1 MDFLEAQN
9 YLEKVRSQKGIV
21 LGLDTMRHL
30 MAKLNNPQDK
40 VKFIQVAGTNGK
52 GSTAAY
58 LTSIL
63 SEAGI
68 KVGRYTSPAV
78 FSSTEQY
85 FACGSCI
92 SESEYAKGMTAVAEA
107 AARLDGEI
115 PTAFEQETALAF
127 WYFAQKGCELAIL
140 EAGLGGDMDATNI
153 VTTTVCSII
162 TSISMDHC
170 RILGNKLSEIA
181 AHKAGIIKP
190 GAPVI
195 CIEQKE
201 DAMEPIRKAAK
212 AADTPLYE
220 VHRDEVRQIF
230 SDKRESIVFF
240 REFENLHLKMLGSCQ
255 PENAALAVQAASVLS
270 RSYPI
275 EKKHIY
281 DGIEKTRWG
290 GRFELHSGSPDIILD
305 GAHNPDGIRRLRES
319 VNQMFGAVPICYV
332 CGVLADKDYEKEIE
346 ILFGRASEVLTVTP
360 PSPRAMKSTD
370 LKAAIKNRKSNGSSY
385 FTGKSSG
392 CVRNPYNSCK
402 GKRVDETQRQTV
414 NKQNRDEEL
423 WIKKRL
429 NRLYACFW
437 KESVKIQTERDC

>member
-92 SESEYAKGMTAVAEA
+92 SESEYAKGMTAVSEA
-107 AARLDGEI
+107 AASLDGET

-127 WYFAQKGCELAIL
+127 WYFAKKGCELAIL

-170 RILGNKLSEIA
+170 RILGNKISEIA

-201 DAMEPIRKAAK
+201 DAMEPIRAAAK

-346 ILFGRASEVLTVTP
+346 ILFGRASNVFTVTP

-370 LKAAIKNRKSNGSSY
+370 LKAAIKKRFSQLKVISFDSEDGIEKAMEAAVSQNNPVVVCGTLTILARVKEWM
-385 FTGKSSG
+385 K
-392 CVRNPYNSCK
+392 RND
-402 GKRVDETQRQTV
+402 RM
-414 NKQNRDEEL
+414 
-423 WIKKRL
+423 
-429 NRLYACFW
+429 
-437 KESVKIQTERDC
+437 

>member
-30 MAKLNNPQDK
+30 MAKFNNPQDK
-40 VKFIQVAGTNGK
+40 VKFIQIAGTNGK

-107 AARLDGEI
+107 AASLDGET

-127 WYFAQKGCELAIL
+127 WYFAKKGCELAIL

-170 RILGNKLSEIA
+170 RILGNKISEIA
-181 AHKAGIIKP
+181 AHKAGIIKQ
-190 GAPVI
+190 GAPII
-195 CIEQKE
+195 CIEQRE
-201 DAMEPIRKAAK
+201 DAMEPIRAAAK

-346 ILFGRASEVLTVTP
+346 ILFGRASNVFTVTP

-370 LKAAIKNRKSNGSSY
+370 LKAAIKDRFPQLKVIAFEGNDDIEKAMEAAISQN
-385 FTGKSSG
+385 
-392 CVRNPYNSCK
+392 NPVVVC
-402 GKRVDETQRQTV
+402 GTLTILARVKEWM
-414 NKQNRDEEL
+414 K
-423 WIKKRL
+423 L
-429 NRLYACFW
+429 NDRM
-437 KESVKIQTERDC
+437 

>member
-107 AARLDGEI
+107 AASLDGET

-127 WYFAQKGCELAIL
+127 WYFAKKGCELAIL

-170 RILGNKLSEIA
+170 RILGNKISEIA

-201 DAMEPIRKAAK
+201 DAMEPIRAAAK

-346 ILFGRASEVLTVTP
+346 ILFGRASNVFTVTP

-370 LKAAIKNRKSNGSSY
+370 LKAAIKKRFSQLKVTSFDSEDGIEKAMEAAVSQNNPVVVCGTLTILARVKEWM
-385 FTGKSSG
+385 K
-392 CVRNPYNSCK
+392 RNDRP
-402 GKRVDETQRQTV
+402 
-414 NKQNRDEEL
+414 
-423 WIKKRL
+423 
-429 NRLYACFW
+429 
-437 KESVKIQTERDC
+437 

>member
-107 AARLDGEI
+107 AASLDGET

-127 WYFAQKGCELAIL
+127 WYFAKKGCELAIL

-170 RILGNKLSEIA
+170 RILGNKISEIA

-201 DAMEPIRKAAK
+201 DAMEPIRAAAK

-270 RSYPI
+270 RSYLI

-346 ILFGRASEVLTVTP
+346 ILFGRASNVFTVTP

-370 LKAAIKNRKSNGSSY
+370 LKAAIKERFPQLKVTSFDSEDGIEKAMEAAVSQN
-385 FTGKSSG
+385 
-392 CVRNPYNSCK
+392 NPVVVC
-402 GKRVDETQRQTV
+402 GTLTILARVKEWM
-414 NKQNRDEEL
+414 NCN
-423 WIKKRL
+423 
-429 NRLYACFW
+429 NRL
-437 KESVKIQTERDC
+437 

>member
-92 SESEYAKGMTAVAEA
+92 SESEYAKGVTAVAEA
-107 AARLDGEI
+107 AASLDGET

-127 WYFAQKGCELAIL
+127 WYFAKKGCELAIL

-170 RILGNKLSEIA
+170 RILGNKISEIA

-201 DAMEPIRKAAK
+201 DAMEPIRAAAK

-270 RSYPI
+270 HSYPI

-346 ILFGRASEVLTVTP
+346 ILFGRASNVFTVTP

-370 LKAAIKNRKSNGSSY
+370 LKAAIKKRFSQLKVISFDSEDGIEKAMEAAVSQN
-385 FTGKSSG
+385 
-392 CVRNPYNSCK
+392 NPVVVC
-402 GKRVDETQRQTV
+402 GTLTILARVKEWM
-414 NKQNRDEEL
+414 NCN
-423 WIKKRL
+423 
-429 NRLYACFW
+429 NRL
-437 KESVKIQTERDC
+437 

>member
-92 SESEYAKGMTAVAEA
+92 SENEYAKGVTAVAEA
-107 AARLDGEI
+107 AASLDGET

-127 WYFAQKGCELAIL
+127 WYFAKKGCELAIL

-170 RILGNKLSEIA
+170 RILGNKISEIA

-190 GAPVI
+190 GAPII

-201 DAMEPIRKAAK
+201 DAMEPIRAAAK

-281 DGIEKTRWG
+281 EGIEKTRWG

-346 ILFGRASEVLTVTP
+346 ILFGRASNVFTVTP

-370 LKAAIKNRKSNGSSY
+370 LKAAIKERFPQLKVISFDSEDGIEKAMEAAVSQN
-385 FTGKSSG
+385 
-392 CVRNPYNSCK
+392 NPVVVC
-402 GKRVDETQRQTV
+402 GTLTILARVKEWM
-414 NKQNRDEEL
+414 NCN
-423 WIKKRL
+423 
-429 NRLYACFW
+429 NRL
-437 KESVKIQTERDC
+437 

>member
-40 VKFIQVAGTNGK
+40 VKFIQIAGTNGK

-92 SESEYAKGMTAVAEA
+92 SESEYAQGMTAVAEA
-107 AARLDGEI
+107 AASLDGET

-127 WYFAQKGCELAIL
+127 WYFAKKGCELAIL

-170 RILGNKLSEIA
+170 RILGNKISEIA

-190 GAPVI
+190 GAPII

-201 DAMEPIRKAAK
+201 DAMEPIRAAAK

-281 DGIEKTRWG
+281 DGIEKTRWS

-346 ILFGRASEVLTVTP
+346 ILFGRASNVFTVTP

-370 LKAAIKNRKSNGSSY
+370 LKVAIKERFPQLKVTSFDSEDGIEKAMEAAVSQN
-385 FTGKSSG
+385 
-392 CVRNPYNSCK
+392 NPVVVC
-402 GKRVDETQRQTV
+402 GTLTILARVKEWM
-414 NKQNRDEEL
+414 K
-423 WIKKRL
+423 L
-429 NRLYACFW
+429 NDRM
-437 KESVKIQTERDC
+437 

>member
-92 SESEYAKGMTAVAEA
+92 SESEYAKGVTAVAEA
-107 AARLDGEI
+107 AASLDGET

-170 RILGNKLSEIA
+170 RILGNKISEIA

-201 DAMEPIRKAAK
+201 DAMEPIRAAAK

-290 GRFELHSGSPDIILD
+290 GRFELHSGSPEIILD

-346 ILFGRASEVLTVTP
+346 ILFGRASNVFTVTP

-370 LKAAIKNRKSNGSSY
+370 LKAAIKKRFLQLKVISFDSEDGIEKAMEAAVSQNNPVVVCGTLTILARVKEWMKRNNRM
-385 FTGKSSG
+385 
-392 CVRNPYNSCK
+392 
-402 GKRVDETQRQTV
+402 
-414 NKQNRDEEL
+414 
-423 WIKKRL
+423 
-429 NRLYACFW
+429 
-437 KESVKIQTERDC
+437 

>member
-92 SESEYAKGMTAVAEA
+92 SESEYAKGVTAVAEA
-107 AARLDGEI
+107 AASLDGET

-170 RILGNKLSEIA
+170 RILGNKISEIA

-201 DAMEPIRKAAK
+201 DAMEPIRAAAK

-346 ILFGRASEVLTVTP
+346 ILFGRASNVFTVTP

-370 LKAAIKNRKSNGSSY
+370 LKVAIKERFPQLKVTSFDSEDGIEKAMEAAVSQNNPVVVCGTLTILARVKEWMKRNNRM
-385 FTGKSSG
+385 
-392 CVRNPYNSCK
+392 
-402 GKRVDETQRQTV
+402 
-414 NKQNRDEEL
+414 
-423 WIKKRL
+423 
-429 NRLYACFW
+429 
-437 KESVKIQTERDC
+437 

>member
-21 LGLDTMRHL
+21 LGLDTMRHM

-92 SESEYAKGMTAVAEA
+92 SESEYAKGVTAVAEA
-107 AARLDGEI
+107 AASLDGET

-127 WYFAQKGCELAIL
+127 WYFAKKGCELAIL

-170 RILGNKLSEIA
+170 RILGNKISEIA

-201 DAMEPIRKAAK
+201 DAMEPIRAAAK

-346 ILFGRASEVLTVTP
+346 ILFGRASNVFTVTP

-370 LKAAIKNRKSNGSSY
+370 LKAAIKKRFSQLKVTSFDSEDGIEKAMEAAVSQNNPVVVCGTLTILARVKEWM
-385 FTGKSSG
+385 K
-392 CVRNPYNSCK
+392 RND
-402 GKRVDETQRQTV
+402 RM
-414 NKQNRDEEL
+414 
-423 WIKKRL
+423 
-429 NRLYACFW
+429 
-437 KESVKIQTERDC
+437 

>member
-92 SESEYAKGMTAVAEA
+92 SESEYAKGVTAVAEA
-107 AARLDGEI
+107 AASLDGET

-170 RILGNKLSEIA
+170 RILGNKISEIA

-201 DAMEPIRKAAK
+201 DAMEPIRAAAK

-275 EKKHIY
+275 EKKYIY

-346 ILFGRASEVLTVTP
+346 ILFGRASNVFTVTP

-370 LKAAIKNRKSNGSSY
+370 LKAAIKKRFLQLKVISFDSEDGIEKAMEAAVSQNNPVVVCGTLTILARVKEWMKRNNRM
-385 FTGKSSG
+385 
-392 CVRNPYNSCK
+392 
-402 GKRVDETQRQTV
+402 
-414 NKQNRDEEL
+414 
-423 WIKKRL
+423 
-429 NRLYACFW
+429 
-437 KESVKIQTERDC
+437 

>member
-40 VKFIQVAGTNGK
+40 VKFIQIAGTNGK

-107 AARLDGEI
+107 AASLDGET

-127 WYFAQKGCELAIL
+127 WYFAKKGCELAIL

-170 RILGNKLSEIA
+170 RILGNKISEIA

-201 DAMEPIRKAAK
+201 DAMEPIRAAAK

-346 ILFGRASEVLTVTP
+346 ILFGRASNVFTVTP

-370 LKAAIKNRKSNGSSY
+370 LKAAIKKRFSQLKVISFDSEDGIEKAMEAAVSQNNPVVVCGTLTILARVKEWMNRND
-385 FTGKSSG
+385 
-392 CVRNPYNSCK
+392 RM
-402 GKRVDETQRQTV
+402 
-414 NKQNRDEEL
+414 
-423 WIKKRL
+423 
-429 NRLYACFW
+429 
-437 KESVKIQTERDC
+437 

>member
-40 VKFIQVAGTNGK
+40 VKFIQIAGTNGK

-107 AARLDGEI
+107 AASLDGET

-127 WYFAQKGCELAIL
+127 WYFAKKGCELAIL

-170 RILGNKLSEIA
+170 RILGNKISEIA

-201 DAMEPIRKAAK
+201 DAMEPIRAAAK

-346 ILFGRASEVLTVTP
+346 IIFGRASNVFTVTP

-370 LKAAIKNRKSNGSSY
+370 LKAAIKKRFSQLKVISFDSEDGIEKAMEAAVSQN
-385 FTGKSSG
+385 
-392 CVRNPYNSCK
+392 NPVVVC
-402 GKRVDETQRQTV
+402 GTLTILARVKEWM
-414 NKQNRDEEL
+414 NCN
-423 WIKKRL
+423 
-429 NRLYACFW
+429 NRL
-437 KESVKIQTERDC
+437 

>member
-107 AARLDGEI
+107 AASLDGET

-170 RILGNKLSEIA
+170 RILGNKISEIA

-201 DAMEPIRKAAK
+201 DAMEPIRAAAK

-281 DGIEKTRWG
+281 EGIEKTRWG

-305 GAHNPDGIRRLRES
+305 GAHNPDGIRCLRES

-346 ILFGRASEVLTVTP
+346 ILFGRASNVFTVTP

-370 LKAAIKNRKSNGSSY
+370 LKAAIKKRFSQLKVTSFDSEDGIEKAMEAAVSQNNPVVVCGTLTILARVKEWM
-385 FTGKSSG
+385 K
-392 CVRNPYNSCK
+392 RND
-402 GKRVDETQRQTV
+402 RM
-414 NKQNRDEEL
+414 
-423 WIKKRL
+423 
-429 NRLYACFW
+429 
-437 KESVKIQTERDC
+437 

>member
-63 SEAGI
+63 LEAGI

-92 SESEYAKGMTAVAEA
+92 SESEYAKGVTAVAEA
-107 AARLDGEI
+107 AASLDGET

-127 WYFAQKGCELAIL
+127 WYFAKKGCELAIL

-170 RILGNKLSEIA
+170 RILGNKISEIA

-201 DAMEPIRKAAK
+201 DAMEPIRAAAK

-270 RSYPI
+270 SSYPI

-346 ILFGRASEVLTVTP
+346 ILFGRASNVFTVTP

-370 LKAAIKNRKSNGSSY
+370 LKAAIKKRFSQLKVISFDSEDGIEKAMEAAVSQNNPVVVCGTLTILARVKEWM
-385 FTGKSSG
+385 K
-392 CVRNPYNSCK
+392 RND
-402 GKRVDETQRQTV
+402 RM
-414 NKQNRDEEL
+414 
-423 WIKKRL
+423 
-429 NRLYACFW
+429 
-437 KESVKIQTERDC
+437 

>member
-107 AARLDGEI
+107 AASLDGET
-115 PTAFEQETALAF
+115 PTAFEQDTALAF
-127 WYFAQKGCELAIL
+127 WYFAKKGCELAIL

-170 RILGNKLSEIA
+170 RILGNKISEIA

-201 DAMEPIRKAAK
+201 DAMEPIRAAAK

-346 ILFGRASEVLTVTP
+346 ILFGRASNVFTVTP

-370 LKAAIKNRKSNGSSY
+370 LKVAIKERFPQLKVTSFDSEDGIEKAMEAAVSQN
-385 FTGKSSG
+385 
-392 CVRNPYNSCK
+392 NPVVVC
-402 GKRVDETQRQTV
+402 GTLTILARVKEWM
-414 NKQNRDEEL
+414 NCN
-423 WIKKRL
+423 
-429 NRLYACFW
+429 NRL
-437 KESVKIQTERDC
+437 

>member
-92 SESEYAKGMTAVAEA
+92 SESEYAKGVTEVAEA
-107 AARLDGEI
+107 AASLDGET

-127 WYFAQKGCELAIL
+127 WYFAKKGCELAIL

-170 RILGNKLSEIA
+170 RILGNKISEIA

-201 DAMEPIRKAAK
+201 DAMEPIRAAAK

-346 ILFGRASEVLTVTP
+346 ILFGRASNVFTVTP

-370 LKAAIKNRKSNGSSY
+370 LKAAIKKRFSQLKVTSFDSEDGIEKAMEAAVSQNNPVVVCGTLTILARVKEWM
-385 FTGKSSG
+385 K
-392 CVRNPYNSCK
+392 RND
-402 GKRVDETQRQTV
+402 RM
-414 NKQNRDEEL
+414 
-423 WIKKRL
+423 
-429 NRLYACFW
+429 
-437 KESVKIQTERDC
+437 

>member
-107 AARLDGEI
+107 AASLDGET

-127 WYFAQKGCELAIL
+127 WYFAKKGCELAIL

-170 RILGNKLSEIA
+170 RILGNKISEIA

-201 DAMEPIRKAAK
+201 DAMEPIRAAAK

-281 DGIEKTRWG
+281 EGIEKTRWG

-346 ILFGRASEVLTVTP
+346 ILFGRASNVFTVTP

-370 LKAAIKNRKSNGSSY
+370 LKAAIKERFPQLKVISFDSEDGIEKAMEAVVSQN
-385 FTGKSSG
+385 
-392 CVRNPYNSCK
+392 NPVVVC
-402 GKRVDETQRQTV
+402 GTLTILARVKEWM
-414 NKQNRDEEL
+414 NCN
-423 WIKKRL
+423 
-429 NRLYACFW
+429 NRL
-437 KESVKIQTERDC
+437 

>member
-52 GSTAAY
+52 GSTVAY

-107 AARLDGEI
+107 AASLDGET

-127 WYFAQKGCELAIL
+127 WYFAKKGCELAIL

-170 RILGNKLSEIA
+170 RILGNKISEIA

-201 DAMEPIRKAAK
+201 DAMEPIRAAAK

-346 ILFGRASEVLTVTP
+346 ILFGRASNVFTVTP

-370 LKAAIKNRKSNGSSY
+370 LKVA
-385 FTGKSSG
+385 
-392 CVRNPYNSCK
+392 
-402 GKRVDETQRQTV
+402 
-414 NKQNRDEEL
+414 
-423 WIKKRL
+423 IKKRFPQL
-429 NRLYACFW
+429 KVTSFDSEDGIEKAMEAAVSQNNPVVVCGTLTILARVKEWMKCNNRL
-437 KESVKIQTERDC
+437 

>member
-92 SESEYAKGMTAVAEA
+92 SESEYAKGVTAVAEA
-107 AARLDGEI
+107 AASLDGET

-170 RILGNKLSEIA
+170 RILGNKISEIA

-201 DAMEPIRKAAK
+201 DAMEPIRAAAK

-255 PENAALAVQAASVLS
+255 PENAALSVQAASVLS

-346 ILFGRASEVLTVTP
+346 ILFGRASNVFTVTP

-370 LKAAIKNRKSNGSSY
+370 LKAAIKKRFSQLKVTSFDSEDGIEKAMEAAVSQN
-385 FTGKSSG
+385 
-392 CVRNPYNSCK
+392 NPVVVC
-402 GKRVDETQRQTV
+402 GTLTILARVKEWMKC
-414 NKQNRDEEL
+414 N
-423 WIKKRL
+423 
-429 NRLYACFW
+429 NRL
-437 KESVKIQTERDC
+437 

>member
-92 SESEYAKGMTAVAEA
+92 SESEYAKGVTAVAEA
-107 AARLDGEI
+107 AASLDGEI

-170 RILGNKLSEIA
+170 RILGNKISEIA

-201 DAMEPIRKAAK
+201 DAMEPIRAAAK

-346 ILFGRASEVLTVTP
+346 ILFGRASNVFTVTP

-370 LKAAIKNRKSNGSSY
+370 LKAAIKERFPQLKVISFDSEDGIEKAMEAAVSQNNPVVVCGTLTILARVKEWM
-385 FTGKSSG
+385 K
-392 CVRNPYNSCK
+392 RND
-402 GKRVDETQRQTV
+402 RM
-414 NKQNRDEEL
+414 
-423 WIKKRL
+423 
-429 NRLYACFW
+429 
-437 KESVKIQTERDC
+437 

>member
-1 MDFLEAQN
+1 MDFLEAHN

-52 GSTAAY
+52 GSTVAY

-107 AARLDGEI
+107 AACLDGET

-170 RILGNKLSEIA
+170 RILGNKISEIA

-201 DAMEPIRKAAK
+201 DAMEPIRAAAK

-346 ILFGRASEVLTVTP
+346 ILFGRASNVFTVTP

-370 LKAAIKNRKSNGSSY
+370 LKAAIKKRFSQLKVTSFDSEDGIEKAMEAAVSQNNPVVVCGTLTILARVKEWM
-385 FTGKSSG
+385 K
-392 CVRNPYNSCK
+392 RND
-402 GKRVDETQRQTV
+402 RM
-414 NKQNRDEEL
+414 
-423 WIKKRL
+423 
-429 NRLYACFW
+429 
-437 KESVKIQTERDC
+437 

>member
-78 FSSTEQY
+78 FSRTEQY

-92 SESEYAKGMTAVAEA
+92 SESEYAKGVTAVAEA
-107 AARLDGEI
+107 AASLDGET

-127 WYFAQKGCELAIL
+127 WYFAKKGCELAIL

-170 RILGNKLSEIA
+170 RILGNKISEIA

-201 DAMEPIRKAAK
+201 DAMEPIRAAAK

-346 ILFGRASEVLTVTP
+346 ILFGRASNVFTVTP

-370 LKAAIKNRKSNGSSY
+370 LKAAIKKRFSQLKVTSFDSEDGIEKAMEAAVSQNNPVVVCGTLTILARVKEWM
-385 FTGKSSG
+385 K
-392 CVRNPYNSCK
+392 RND
-402 GKRVDETQRQTV
+402 RM
-414 NKQNRDEEL
+414 
-423 WIKKRL
+423 
-429 NRLYACFW
+429 
-437 KESVKIQTERDC
+437 

>member
-92 SESEYAKGMTAVAEA
+92 SESEYAKGVTAVSEA
-107 AARLDGEI
+107 AASLDGET

-170 RILGNKLSEIA
+170 RILGNKISEIA

-190 GAPVI
+190 GAPII

-201 DAMEPIRKAAK
+201 DAMEPIRAAAK

-346 ILFGRASEVLTVTP
+346 ILFGRASNVFTVTP

-370 LKAAIKNRKSNGSSY
+370 LKAAIKKRFSQLKVISFDSEDGIEKAMEAAVSQNNPVVVCGTLTILARVKEWM
-385 FTGKSSG
+385 K
-392 CVRNPYNSCK
+392 RND
-402 GKRVDETQRQTV
+402 RM
-414 NKQNRDEEL
+414 
-423 WIKKRL
+423 
-429 NRLYACFW
+429 
-437 KESVKIQTERDC
+437 

>member
-107 AARLDGEI
+107 AASLDCET

-170 RILGNKLSEIA
+170 RILGNKISEIA

-201 DAMEPIRKAAK
+201 DAMEPIRAAAK

-346 ILFGRASEVLTVTP
+346 ILFGRASNVFTVTP

-370 LKAAIKNRKSNGSSY
+370 LKAAIKKRFSQLKVISFDSEDGIEKAMEAAVSQNNPVVVCGTLTILARVKEWM
-385 FTGKSSG
+385 K
-392 CVRNPYNSCK
+392 RND
-402 GKRVDETQRQTV
+402 RM
-414 NKQNRDEEL
+414 
-423 WIKKRL
+423 
-429 NRLYACFW
+429 
-437 KESVKIQTERDC
+437 

>member
-107 AARLDGEI
+107 AASLDGET

-127 WYFAQKGCELAIL
+127 WYFAKKGCELAIL

-170 RILGNKLSEIA
+170 RILGNKISEIA

-190 GAPVI
+190 GAPII

-201 DAMEPIRKAAK
+201 DAMEPIRAAAK

-240 REFENLHLKMLGSCQ
+240 REFENLHLKMLGTCQ
-255 PENAALAVQAASVLS
+255 PENAALSVQAASVLS

-346 ILFGRASEVLTVTP
+346 ILFGRASNVFTVTP

-370 LKAAIKNRKSNGSSY
+370 LKAAIKERFPQLKVTSFDSEDGIEKAMEAAVSQN
-385 FTGKSSG
+385 
-392 CVRNPYNSCK
+392 NPVVVC
-402 GKRVDETQRQTV
+402 GTLTILARVKEWM
-414 NKQNRDEEL
+414 NCN
-423 WIKKRL
+423 
-429 NRLYACFW
+429 NRL
-437 KESVKIQTERDC
+437 

>member
-40 VKFIQVAGTNGK
+40 VKFIQIAGTNGK

-85 FACGSCI
+85 FACGGCI
-92 SESEYAKGMTAVAEA
+92 SESEYAKGVTAVAEA
-107 AARLDGEI
+107 AASLDGET

-127 WYFAQKGCELAIL
+127 WYFAKKGCELAIL

-170 RILGNKLSEIA
+170 RILGNKISEIA

-201 DAMEPIRKAAK
+201 DAMEPIRAAAK

-346 ILFGRASEVLTVTP
+346 ILFGRASNVFTVTP

-370 LKAAIKNRKSNGSSY
+370 LKAAIKKRFSQLKVISFDSEDGIEKAMEAAVSQNNPVVVCGTLTILARVKEWM
-385 FTGKSSG
+385 K
-392 CVRNPYNSCK
+392 RND
-402 GKRVDETQRQTV
+402 RM
-414 NKQNRDEEL
+414 
-423 WIKKRL
+423 
-429 NRLYACFW
+429 
-437 KESVKIQTERDC
+437 

>member
-107 AARLDGEI
+107 AASLDGET

-127 WYFAQKGCELAIL
+127 WYFAKKGCELAIL

-170 RILGNKLSEIA
+170 RILGNKISEIA

-201 DAMEPIRKAAK
+201 DAMEPIRAAAK

-346 ILFGRASEVLTVTP
+346 ILFGRASNVFTVTP

-370 LKAAIKNRKSNGSSY
+370 LKVAIK
-385 FTGKSSG
+385 
-392 CVRNPYNSCK
+392 
-402 GKRVDETQRQTV
+402 
-414 NKQNRDEEL
+414 
-423 WIKKRL
+423 
-429 NRLYACFW
+429 
-437 KESVKIQTERDC
+437 ERFPQLKVTSFDSEDGI

>member
-52 GSTAAY
+52 GSTVAY

-92 SESEYAKGMTAVAEA
+92 SESEYAKGVTAVAEA
-107 AARLDGEI
+107 AASLDGET

-170 RILGNKLSEIA
+170 RILGNKISEIA

-195 CIEQKE
+195 CIEHKE
-201 DAMEPIRKAAK
+201 DAMEPIRAAAK

-240 REFENLHLKMLGSCQ
+240 REFENLHLKMLGSYQ

-346 ILFGRASEVLTVTP
+346 ILFGRASNVFTVTP

-370 LKAAIKNRKSNGSSY
+370 LKAAIKKRFSQLKVTSFDSEDGIEKAMEAAVSQN
-385 FTGKSSG
+385 
-392 CVRNPYNSCK
+392 NPVVVC
-402 GKRVDETQRQTV
+402 GTLTILARVKEWM
-414 NKQNRDEEL
+414 NCN
-423 WIKKRL
+423 
-429 NRLYACFW
+429 NRL
-437 KESVKIQTERDC
+437 

>member
-21 LGLDTMRHL
+21 LELDTMRHL

-92 SESEYAKGMTAVAEA
+92 SESEYAKGVTAVAEA
-107 AARLDGEI
+107 AASLDGET

-127 WYFAQKGCELAIL
+127 WYFAKKGCELAIL

-170 RILGNKLSEIA
+170 RILGNKISEIA

-201 DAMEPIRKAAK
+201 DAMEPIRAAAK

-281 DGIEKTRWG
+281 EGIEKTRWG

-346 ILFGRASEVLTVTP
+346 ILFGRASNVFTVTP

-370 LKAAIKNRKSNGSSY
+370 LKAAIKKRFSQLKVTSFDSEDGIEKAMEAAVSQN
-385 FTGKSSG
+385 
-392 CVRNPYNSCK
+392 NPVVVC
-402 GKRVDETQRQTV
+402 GTLTILARVKEWM
-414 NKQNRDEEL
+414 NCN
-423 WIKKRL
+423 
-429 NRLYACFW
+429 NRL
-437 KESVKIQTERDC
+437 

>member
-9 YLEKVRSQKGIV
+9 YLEKVPSQKGIV

-107 AARLDGEI
+107 AASLDGET

-170 RILGNKLSEIA
+170 RILGNKISEIA

-190 GAPVI
+190 GAPII

-201 DAMEPIRKAAK
+201 DAMEPIRAAAK

-346 ILFGRASEVLTVTP
+346 ILFGRASNVFTVTP

-370 LKAAIKNRKSNGSSY
+370 LKAAIKKRFSQLKVISFDSEDGIEKAMEAAVSQNNPVVVCGTLTILARVKEWM
-385 FTGKSSG
+385 K
-392 CVRNPYNSCK
+392 RN
-402 GKRVDETQRQTV
+402 D
-414 NKQNRDEEL
+414 
-423 WIKKRL
+423 RL
-429 NRLYACFW
+429 
-437 KESVKIQTERDC
+437 

>member
-92 SESEYAKGMTAVAEA
+92 SESEYAKGVTAVAEA
-107 AARLDGEI
+107 AASLDGET

-127 WYFAQKGCELAIL
+127 WYFAKKGCELAIL

-153 VTTTVCSII
+153 VTTMVCSII

-170 RILGNKLSEIA
+170 RILGNKISEIA

-201 DAMEPIRKAAK
+201 DAMEPIRAAAK

-346 ILFGRASEVLTVTP
+346 ILFGRASNVFTVTP

-370 LKAAIKNRKSNGSSY
+370 LKAAIKKRFSQLKVISFDSEDGIEKAMEAAVSQNNPVVVCGTLTILARVKEWM
-385 FTGKSSG
+385 K
-392 CVRNPYNSCK
+392 RND
-402 GKRVDETQRQTV
+402 RM
-414 NKQNRDEEL
+414 
-423 WIKKRL
+423 
-429 NRLYACFW
+429 
-437 KESVKIQTERDC
+437 

>member
-85 FACGSCI
+85 FACGGCI

-107 AARLDGEI
+107 AACLDGET

-127 WYFAQKGCELAIL
+127 WYFAKKGCELAIL

-170 RILGNKLSEIA
+170 RILGNKISEIA

-201 DAMEPIRKAAK
+201 DAMEPIRAAAK

-346 ILFGRASEVLTVTP
+346 ILFGRASNVFTVTP

-370 LKAAIKNRKSNGSSY
+370 LKAAIKERFPQLKVISFDSEDGIEKAMEAAVSQN
-385 FTGKSSG
+385 
-392 CVRNPYNSCK
+392 NPVVVC
-402 GKRVDETQRQTV
+402 GTLTILARVKEWM
-414 NKQNRDEEL
+414 NCN
-423 WIKKRL
+423 
-429 NRLYACFW
+429 NRL
-437 KESVKIQTERDC
+437 

>member
-40 VKFIQVAGTNGK
+40 VKFIQIAGTNGK

-107 AARLDGEI
+107 AASLDGET

-127 WYFAQKGCELAIL
+127 WYFAKKGCELAIL

-170 RILGNKLSEIA
+170 RILGNKISEIA

-190 GAPVI
+190 GAPII

-201 DAMEPIRKAAK
+201 DAMEPIRAAAK
-212 AADTPLYE
+212 AADTSLYE

-281 DGIEKTRWG
+281 EGIEKTRWG

-346 ILFGRASEVLTVTP
+346 ILFGRASNVFTVTP

-370 LKAAIKNRKSNGSSY
+370 LKAAIKERFPQLKVISFDSEDGIEKAMEAAVSQN
-385 FTGKSSG
+385 
-392 CVRNPYNSCK
+392 NPVVVC
-402 GKRVDETQRQTV
+402 GTLTILARVKEWM
-414 NKQNRDEEL
+414 NCN
-423 WIKKRL
+423 
-429 NRLYACFW
+429 NRL
-437 KESVKIQTERDC
+437 

>member
-92 SESEYAKGMTAVAEA
+92 SESEYAKGVTAVAEA
-107 AARLDGEI
+107 AASLDGEI

-170 RILGNKLSEIA
+170 RILGNKISEIA

-201 DAMEPIRKAAK
+201 DAMEPIRAAAK

-290 GRFELHSGSPDIILD
+290 GRFGLHSGSPDIILD

-346 ILFGRASEVLTVTP
+346 ILFGRASNVFTVTP

-370 LKAAIKNRKSNGSSY
+370 LKAAIKKRFSQLKVTSFDSEDGIEKAMEAAVSQNNPVVVCGTLTILARVKEWM
-385 FTGKSSG
+385 K
-392 CVRNPYNSCK
+392 RND
-402 GKRVDETQRQTV
+402 RM
-414 NKQNRDEEL
+414 
-423 WIKKRL
+423 
-429 NRLYACFW
+429 
-437 KESVKIQTERDC
+437 

>member
-92 SESEYAKGMTAVAEA
+92 SESEYAKGVTAVAEA
-107 AARLDGEI
+107 AASLDGET

-170 RILGNKLSEIA
+170 RILGNKISEIA

-201 DAMEPIRKAAK
+201 DAMEPIRAAAK

-290 GRFELHSGSPDIILD
+290 GRFELHSGSPYIILD

-346 ILFGRASEVLTVTP
+346 ILFGRASNVFTVTP

-370 LKAAIKNRKSNGSSY
+370 LKAAIKKRFSQLKVTSFDSEDGIEKAMEAAVSQN
-385 FTGKSSG
+385 
-392 CVRNPYNSCK
+392 NPVVVC
-402 GKRVDETQRQTV
+402 GTLTILARVKEWMKC
-414 NKQNRDEEL
+414 N
-423 WIKKRL
+423 
-429 NRLYACFW
+429 NRL
-437 KESVKIQTERDC
+437 

>member
-63 SEAGI
+63 SDAGI

-92 SESEYAKGMTAVAEA
+92 SESEYAKGVTAVAEA
-107 AARLDGEI
+107 AASLDGET

-170 RILGNKLSEIA
+170 RILGNKISEIA

-201 DAMEPIRKAAK
+201 DAMEPIRAAAK

-346 ILFGRASEVLTVTP
+346 ILFGRASNVFTVTP

-370 LKAAIKNRKSNGSSY
+370 LKAAIKKRFSQLKVISFDSEDGIEKAMEAAVSQN
-385 FTGKSSG
+385 
-392 CVRNPYNSCK
+392 NPVVVC
-402 GKRVDETQRQTV
+402 GTLTILARVKEWM
-414 NKQNRDEEL
+414 NCN
-423 WIKKRL
+423 
-429 NRLYACFW
+429 NRL
-437 KESVKIQTERDC
+437 

>member
-107 AARLDGEI
+107 AASLDGET

-127 WYFAQKGCELAIL
+127 WYFAKKGCELAIL

-170 RILGNKLSEIA
+170 RILGNKISEIA

-201 DAMEPIRKAAK
+201 DAMEPIRAAAK

-240 REFENLHLKMLGSCQ
+240 REFENLHLKLLGSCQ

-346 ILFGRASEVLTVTP
+346 ILFGRASNVFTVTP

-370 LKAAIKNRKSNGSSY
+370 LKAAIKKRFSQLKVTSFDSEDGIEKAMEAAVSQNNPVVVCGTLTILARVKEWM
-385 FTGKSSG
+385 K
-392 CVRNPYNSCK
+392 RND
-402 GKRVDETQRQTV
+402 RM
-414 NKQNRDEEL
+414 
-423 WIKKRL
+423 
-429 NRLYACFW
+429 
-437 KESVKIQTERDC
+437 

>member
-92 SESEYAKGMTAVAEA
+92 SESEYAKGVTAVAEA
-107 AARLDGEI
+107 AASLDGEI

-170 RILGNKLSEIA
+170 RILGNKISEIA

-201 DAMEPIRKAAK
+201 DAMEPIRAAAK

-281 DGIEKTRWG
+281 DGIDKTRWG

-346 ILFGRASEVLTVTP
+346 ILFGRASNVFTVTP

-370 LKAAIKNRKSNGSSY
+370 LKAAIKKRFSQLKVTSFDSEDGIEKAMEAAVSQNNPVVVCGTLTILARVKEWM
-385 FTGKSSG
+385 K
-392 CVRNPYNSCK
+392 RND
-402 GKRVDETQRQTV
+402 RM
-414 NKQNRDEEL
+414 
-423 WIKKRL
+423 
-429 NRLYACFW
+429 
-437 KESVKIQTERDC
+437 

>member
-92 SESEYAKGMTAVAEA
+92 SESEYAKGVTAVAEA
-107 AARLDGEI
+107 AASLDGET

-127 WYFAQKGCELAIL
+127 WYFAKKGCELAIL

-170 RILGNKLSEIA
+170 RILGNKISEIA

-201 DAMEPIRKAAK
+201 DAMEPIRAAAK

-346 ILFGRASEVLTVTP
+346 ILFGRASNVFTVTP

-370 LKAAIKNRKSNGSSY
+370 LKAAIKKRFSQLKVISFDSEDGIEKAMEAAVSQNNPVVVCG
-385 FTGKSSG
+385 
-392 CVRNPYNSCK
+392 NPYNSCK
-402 GKRVDETQRQTV
+402 GKRVDETQRQNV
-414 NKQNRDEEL
+414 SK
-423 WIKKRL
+423 
-429 NRLYACFW
+429 
-437 KESVKIQTERDC
+437 